1 MSDPAELLAVIESVV
16 SAFRRQDVAYFITG
30 SLASSIHG
38 EFRATNDLDVV
49 ATLERRNLA
58 PLIASLSG
66 EFLADLDQAMEA
78 LEAGTSFNLIHRGTY
93 LKVDVFPCL
102 TAFDREATR
111 RALDVVPSGGHGSLR
126 VATREDILLAKLRW
140 YRLGG
145 ETSEV
150 QQRDIESLVALN
162 RDHFDHPYLT
172 RWAEALGVEDLLRRF
187 LGSTESGQ

>member
-1 MSDPAELLAVIESVV
+1 VSDPAELLAVVEAVA
-16 SAFRRQDVAYFITG
+16 SAFRRLDVAYFITG
-30 SLASSIHG
+30 SLARSIHG
-38 EFRATNDLDVV
+38 EFRATNDLDIV
-49 ATLERRNLA
+49 ATLERRDLT
-58 PLIASLSG
+58 PLIANLSG
-66 EFLADLDQAMEA
+66 AFLADLDQAIGA

-162 RDHFDHPYLT
+162 RDHLDQLYLT

-187 LGSTESGQ
+187 LGSATP